1 MKQSW
6 FFEKKTGVDKPL
18 VKLTKEG
25 GQDDSLGK
33 GPSTKPGDMSLI
45 P

>member
-1 MKQSW
+1 MEQSW

-33 GPSTKPGDMSLI
+33 GTLY
-45 P
+45 